1 MSLSTNRGRRTG
13 FISVLAVAAV
23 AAVAAPVDAASTT
36 TVASW
41 SMNET
46 RGSRTMV
53 DGSGNGLHGSIGRE
67 VGTGTT
73 VRGSTG
79 YRFDRLEPDRPPA
92 RPGHLVT
99 VPDSRAL
106 DPGNRTYVVAVRLRT
121 QYHFGNIVQKG
132 QAASAGGNFKLQI
145 PSGRVECLFRGS
157 RGSRAVFAKSRIND
171 GAWHTVECERSQEGV
186 TLRIDGVVESRAAG
200 WVGTIDNSWP
210 VTIGGKVD
218 CDQVK
223 VGCDYYAGDIDRI
236 DIGVR

>member
-1 MSLSTNRGRRTG
+1 MSLSTHRGRRTG
-13 FISVLAVAAV
+13 FISVLALAAV

-41 SMNET
+41 SMNES
-46 RGSRTMV
+46 RGARTMA
-53 DGSGNGLHGSIGRE
+53 DSSGNGLHGSIGRE
-67 VGTGTT
+67 VGTGTS

-79 YRFDRLEPDRPPA
+79 YRFERLEPDRPPA
-92 RPGHLVT
+92 RPGHIVT
-99 VPDSRAL
+99 VPDNRAL
-106 DPGNRTYVVAVRLRT
+106 DPGDRTYVVSVRLRT

-132 QAASAGGNFKLQI
+132 QATSAGGNFKLQI

-171 GAWHTVECERSQEGV
+171 GAWHTVECERGPEGV
-186 TLRIDGVVESRAAG
+186 TLRIDGVVEARAYG

-210 VTIGGKVD
+210 LAIGGKID
-218 CDQVK
+218 CDQID

-236 DIGVR
+236 DIGTR

>member
-1 MSLSTNRGRRTG
+1 MSLSTHRGRRTG
-13 FISVLAVAAV
+13 FISVLALAAV

-41 SMNET
+41 SMNES

-53 DGSGNGLHGSIGRE
+53 DSGGNRLHGSIGRD

-92 RPGHLVT
+92 RPGHIVT
-99 VPDSRAL
+99 VPDNRAL
-106 DPGNRTYVVAVRLRT
+106 DPGDRTYVVSVRLRT
-121 QYHFGNIVQKG
+121 VYHFGNIVQKG
-132 QAASAGGNFKLQI
+132 QATSAGGNFKLQI

-171 GAWHTVECERSQEGV
+171 GAWHTVECERGPDSV
-186 TLRIDGVVESRAAG
+186 TLRIDGVVEGRAYG

-210 VTIGGKVD
+210 LAIGGKVD
-218 CDQVK
+218 CDQVD

-236 DIGVR
+236 DIGTR